1 MLDASV
7 VDKNV
12 DIVEGSQGLF
22 KQVFHAWLLSD
33 IYFDGNGAPHIIR
46 KKQPVEEI
54 WQNEVAY
61 P

>member
-1 MLDASV
+1 MSTKNYNSFPEAPEVML
-7 VDKNV
+7 
-12 DIVEGSQGLF
+12 
-22 KQVFHAWLLSD
+22 
-33 IYFDGNGAPHIIR
+33 DGNGAPHIIR